1 VLIIELLTGHPVQ
14 PSTMATLMAI
24 FLSASLGTSL
34 GLLVYSLLGA
44 NDPDREA
51 PPPGGPLPPSDPN
64 PPGGLPR

>member
-34 GLLVYSLLGA
+34 GLLVYSLIA
-44 NDPDREA
+44 VQDPD
-51 PPPGGPLPPSDPN
+51 PPQPP

>member
-44 NDPDREA
+44 NDPE
-51 PPPGGPLPPSDPN
+51 PLPPSDPN